1 VPDVISNSSP
11 LQYLYQ
17 ADVLDLLP
25 ALFGQVCVPEAVVA
39 ELEEGRRR
47 SVPLP
52 PLAELSW
59 LQVRTVR
66 SRTLLPLVT
75 HLGDGEKEVLA
86 LGRELSD
93 ALLLDDRDARR
104 YAHALE
110 LAISGTL
117 GVLLLAKERGILDA
131 VRPVLDRLQAL
142 QFRLDA
148 STRQSVLE
156 LAGEVTGSG
165 RVKPRRAPA
174 FGPANIGKS
183 KGLFHCWRVLPC
195 RPPCATGSNLPA
207 VLPSARRAA
216 GADRAQAAYA
226 RRSATFNPGQLR
238 RGDGGHTAAD
248 CRVQE
253 ASIRIVVRKH
263 DTATAA

>member
-1 VPDVISNSSP
+1 MPDVISNSSP

-52 PLAELSW
+52 TLADLSW

-66 SRTLLPLVT
+66 NRTLLPLVT

-93 ALLLDDRDARR
+93 ALLLLDDRDARR
-104 YAHALE
+104 HAHALE
-110 LAISGTL
+110 LEISGTL

-142 QFRLDA
+142 RFRLDVR
-148 STRQSVLE
+148 TRQRVLE
-156 LAGEVTGSG
+156 LAGEVT
-165 RVKPRRAPA
+165 
-174 FGPANIGKS
+174 
-183 KGLFHCWRVLPC
+183 
-195 RPPCATGSNLPA
+195 
-207 VLPSARRAA
+207 
-216 GADRAQAAYA
+216 
-226 RRSATFNPGQLR
+226 
-238 RGDGGHTAAD
+238 
-248 CRVQE
+248 
-253 ASIRIVVRKH
+253 
-263 DTATAA
+263 

>member
-1 VPDVISNSSP
+1 MPDVISNSSP

-52 PLAELSW
+52 TLVELSW

-66 SRTLLPLVT
+66 NRTLLPLVT

-93 ALLLDDRDARR
+93 ALLLLDDRDARR
-104 YAHALE
+104 HAHALALE
-110 LAISGTL
+110 ISGTL

-142 QFRLDA
+142 RFRLDA
-148 STRQSVLE
+148 RTRQSVLE
-156 LAGEVTGSG
+156 LAGEVT
-165 RVKPRRAPA
+165 
-174 FGPANIGKS
+174 
-183 KGLFHCWRVLPC
+183 
-195 RPPCATGSNLPA
+195 
-207 VLPSARRAA
+207 
-216 GADRAQAAYA
+216 
-226 RRSATFNPGQLR
+226 
-238 RGDGGHTAAD
+238 
-248 CRVQE
+248 
-253 ASIRIVVRKH
+253 
-263 DTATAA
+263 

>member
-1 VPDVISNSSP
+1 MPDVISNSSP

-52 PLAELSW
+52 TLADLSW

-66 SRTLLPLVT
+66 NRTLLPLVT

-93 ALLLDDRDARR
+93 ALLLLDDRDARR
-104 YAHALE
+104 HARALE
-110 LAISGTL
+110 LEISGTL

-142 QFRLDA
+142 RFRLDA
-148 STRQSVLE
+148 RTYQSVLE
-156 LAGEVTGSG
+156 LAGEVT
-165 RVKPRRAPA
+165 
-174 FGPANIGKS
+174 
-183 KGLFHCWRVLPC
+183 
-195 RPPCATGSNLPA
+195 
-207 VLPSARRAA
+207 
-216 GADRAQAAYA
+216 
-226 RRSATFNPGQLR
+226 
-238 RGDGGHTAAD
+238 
-248 CRVQE
+248 
-253 ASIRIVVRKH
+253 
-263 DTATAA
+263 